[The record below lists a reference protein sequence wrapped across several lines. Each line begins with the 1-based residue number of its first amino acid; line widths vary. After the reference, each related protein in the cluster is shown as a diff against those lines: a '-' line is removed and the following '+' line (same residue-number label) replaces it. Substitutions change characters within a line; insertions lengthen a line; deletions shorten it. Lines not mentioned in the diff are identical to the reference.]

1 MGRAQNAR
9 RPSVA
14 HRRCGHLGE
23 SRLSSRSCCGVTVR
37 SVGHS
42 VPFRPG
48 CQGCLCLSFGTY
60 LKPRSRSVLDRLD
73 AVKRGRYQ
81 TDQRLN
87 APAWHSVGRL
97 SRRPAERP
105 PVGSIAEADPIAG
118 RSGGQ
123 RIGRGRAERQLP
135 SRGARGSLLNGAA
148 TISRQSISPDRV
160 RKCSRQELH
169 PNLRGPPRP
178 GRPRPGGPAPGTAS
192 RPGGGGRPGR

>member
-1 MGRAQNAR
+1 M
-9 RPSVA
+9 
-14 HRRCGHLGE
+14 
-23 SRLSSRSCCGVTVR
+23 TVR

-60 LKPRSRSVLDRLD
+60 LKPRSRSVPNRLD

-87 APAWHSVGRL
+87 APAWHSVDRL

-105 PVGSIAEADPIAG
+105 PVGSIAEADLIAS
-118 RSGGQ
+118 RSGG
-123 RIGRGRAERQLP
+123 RVDVARAERQLP
-135 SRGARGSLLNGAA
+135 SRGAREPLLNAA

-160 RKCSRQELH
+160 RKCSRQVLH
-169 PNLRGPPRP
+169 HPR
-178 GRPRPGGPAPGTAS
+178 RS
-192 RPGGGGRPGR
+192 